1 MLDIKDSRLIVIS
14 APSGTGKTT
23 LVKLLLSNIPKCK
36 FSISHTTRK
45 KRPNEING
53 EDYFFIKP
61 EEFNNLVKEDYF
73 AEYAKVFGNWYGT
86 SKKNI
91 QLELDKGNWVILELD
106 WQGASQI
113 RASELDCLSIFLLPP
128 SKSHLNNRLYG
139 RSTDSEDVIK
149 RRLNEALSD
158 MKHWEEFDYVVI
170 NDDIN
175 KAYDQVEN
183 ILCGK
188 GEENSIFNLFN
199 RRKIIRIIESE

>member
-23 LVKLLLSNIPKCK
+23 LVKLLLSNITKCK

-61 EEFNNLVKEDYF
+61 EEFSNLVKKDYF
-73 AEYAKVFGNWYGT
+73 AEYAEVFGNWYGT

-128 SKSHLNNRLYG
+128 SKSHLNSRLYG

-188 GEENSIFNLFN
+188 GEENSIFNLVN
-199 RRKIIRIIESE
+199 RRKIMRIIESE